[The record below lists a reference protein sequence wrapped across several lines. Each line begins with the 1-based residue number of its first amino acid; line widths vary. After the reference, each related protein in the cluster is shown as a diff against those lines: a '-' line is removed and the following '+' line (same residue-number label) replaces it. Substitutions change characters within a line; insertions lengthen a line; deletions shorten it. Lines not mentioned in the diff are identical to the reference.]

1 MDLEATGPPKAK
13 RAPAKSALRNTE
25 LLAAYRLLPV
35 LQARPLEKLNGAH
48 AVAWEKEAAR
58 LFREF
63 WRTGNQKH
71 LRAFFTHVVAM
82 RGHRARLAR

>member
-1 MDLEATGPPKAK
+1 MNTHGPPKEK
-13 RAPAKSALRNTE
+13 RRLCGTALRNTE

-35 LQARPLEKLNGAH
+35 LQAAPLEKLNGAH
-48 AVAWEKEAAR
+48 AVAWEREAAR

-82 RGHRARLAR
+82 RVYAKRATR